1 MGADL
6 DRESLFIPE
15 SFNMLTISNN
25 SAKVR
30 ASGVAGGTI
39 VMALMLGLAIVA
51 WPRWAASEPLDCGF
65 ATFGAKAFFSQIHGR
80 MGFNQANGLNGTF
93 NDLQNDLGLPT
104 DNQTFEF
111 DASIR
116 PLEHHLLRLFGRIP
130 ELYAGSTLAPRELRT
145 RNTVYPPGSPI
156 SSEFRTATFG
166 FGYDLDLMIGPRWYG
181 GLQGELR
188 YIDLKLSMS
197 NASSGH
203 EDTITVDEAVPCL
216 GAHMASRL
224 PFGLGCVLPGSRLGA
239 TARMTFGITPNYLNY
254 MDLMVGGSFLFG
266 QVCFPVILESKFG
279 YQHESFFHN
288 QENASG
294 RSVEVKRDGI
304 FFSLELAY

>member
-1 MGADL
+1 M
-6 DRESLFIPE
+6 SI
-15 SFNMLTISNN
+15 TSNY
-25 SAKVR
+25 SGRVR
-30 ASGVAGGTI
+30 GSGFGRRTM
-39 VMALMLGLAIVA
+39 VMALMLGLVIVGL
-51 WPRWAASEPLDCGF
+51 PRGAASEPLDWCF
-65 ATFGAKAFFSQIHGR
+65 ATLGAKAFFSQIHGR
-80 MGFNQANGLNGTF
+80 MGFNQANGFNGTF

-111 DASIR
+111 DASLR

-130 ELYAGSTLAPRELRT
+130 ELYKGSTLAPRELRT
-145 RNTVYPPGSPI
+145 RNTIYPPGSPI

-166 FGYDLDLMIGPRWYG
+166 FGYDLDLMIGPSWYG

-188 YIDLKLSMS
+188 YIDLKLSLS

-203 EDTITVDEAVPCL
+203 EDTITVDETVPCL
-216 GAHMASRL
+216 GAHMASRF
-224 PFGLGCVLPGSRLGA
+224 PFGLGCALPGSRLGA
-239 TARMTFGITPNYLNY
+239 MARMTFGITPNYLNY
-254 MDLMVGGSFLFG
+254 MDLMVGGTFLVG
-266 QVCFPVILESKFG
+266 QVSYPVILESKFG